1 MSRRDGARCLPV
13 MVPQRQHALNLSR
26 RSFIVTISRQGM
38 STGVA
43 QGDGKAIQS
52 SNPPFSSDRTWKSSH
67 GIAFTSPKNTTW
79 GPEHGLRF
87 SSSSASLINACT
99 PPSDNAATHSPE
111 DGAALLPTARK
122 DSIGGIT
129 FQLSQSPKYP
139 QLSLSRSLPALST
152 CRDPFYPLLDIASR
166 AQEVRTSGSDGR
178 SQSPKEIGSPDTPP
192 SSGDEPFRS
201 PLGFHIPKAKL
212 EIAVN
217 ATPPSPSAY
226 WQHTLYR
233 GPGGD
238 KDTVKVHYCKN
249 KENAETIAQLFLE
262 EEVIG
267 FDLEWKI
274 NPKDDSIKKNVA
286 LVQVASERRVAL
298 FHLARFPNAQIEDD
312 FITPS
317 FRKLMESPGIT
328 KVGVNVK
335 GDSTRLRNFLH
346 IDCQGLFEL
355 SHLHKLVK
363 FSSGDVKNINKK
375 LVSLA
380 SQVQEHLQLPLWKG
394 EVRSSDWSQELSYQ
408 QTQYA
413 ASDSY
418 AGFQLFHML
427 ESKRQAMVPTPPR
440 PAHAELNLPIRQ
452 ANGQDVAMSDK
463 TPENPEDSD
472 EDSDQCSEISI
483 EDLTNDIDTIALG
496 DPSGH
501 FGSEASLTPTV
512 PPAPPSVLLS
522 ASEASS
528 ENSVSLPPSRELYSA
543 NAWVEEYCQFAKPSA
558 KPAELRAYAL
568 WQEQGFDVPT
578 VARLLRVPPL
588 QNTTVVNYIGKAIS
602 KEMLPYEWA
611 RVPELEQ
618 YGGAYGLPNAF
629 RRKPKGI
636 GGEDGK

>member
-1 MSRRDGARCLPV
+1 M
-13 MVPQRQHALNLSR
+13 
-26 RSFIVTISRQGM
+26 T
-38 STGVA
+38 
-43 QGDGKAIQS
+43 QGDGKAVQS
-52 SNPPFSSDRTWKSSH
+52 SNPPYISDRTWKSSQ
-67 GIAFTSPKNTTW
+67 GIAFTSTKNTTW
-79 GPEHGLRF
+79 GPQYGLRF
-87 SSSSASLINACT
+87 SSSSASLIDPRT
-99 PPSDNAATHSPE
+99 SPLDGVTTYLPE
-111 DGAALLPTARK
+111 DGTALLPTAHK
-122 DSIGGIT
+122 DSIGGNT
-129 FQLSQSPKYP
+129 FQVSQGPKYP
-139 QLSLSRSLPALST
+139 KVSLSGSLPDHFT
-152 CRDPFYPLLDIASR
+152 RRDPFYPLLDIASPT
-166 AQEVRTSGSDGR
+166 QEVRTNSSDGR
-178 SQSPKEIGSPDTPP
+178 SQSPKENCNPNTPTT
-192 SSGDEPFRS
+192 SGDEPFRS
-201 PLGFHIPKAKL
+201 PLGYHIPKAKL
-212 EIAVN
+212 QNAMN

-249 KENAETIAQLFLE
+249 KENTETIAQLFLE

-317 FRKLMESPGIT
+317 FRKLMESPDIT

-346 IDCQGLFEL
+346 IECQGLFEL

-363 FSSGDVKNINKK
+363 FPSGDVKNINKK

-418 AGFQLFHML
+418 AGFQLFHIL
-427 ESKRQAMVPTPPR
+427 ESRRQAMDPTPPR

-452 ANGQDVAMSDK
+452 ANGQDVASFDK
-463 TPENPEDSD
+463 TPEIPEDSD
-472 EDSDQCSEISI
+472 EYSDECSEISI
-483 EDLTNDIDTIALG
+483 EDLTTDIDTIAL
-496 DPSGH
+496 DKSSGH
-501 FGSEASLTPTV
+501 LDSKSSLIPTA
-512 PPAPPSVLLS
+512 PPAAPSVLAS
-522 ASEASS
+522 AGEASS
-528 ENSVSLPPSRELYSA
+528 EKSVSLPSSRELTSA
-543 NAWVEEYCQFAKPSA
+543 NAWVEGYCQTAKPSA

-578 VARLLRVPPL
+578 VAKLLRVPPL

-602 KEMLPYEWA
+602 NEMLPYERA
-611 RVPELEQ
+611 RVSELQQ
-618 YGGAYGLPNAF
+618 YIGAYGLPNAF
-629 RRKPKGI
+629 RKRPKGI